1 LAKSHI
7 SALLVTCIANLNGVE
22 MCAVWYMNV
31 FVMLKFIRSTLQF
44 ARDVKE
50 AKVVADVASSIE
62 AMSNSTQEVS
72 ISSRR
77 GNIQEQGMCMSSWYL
92 RYCSHAMPYSHM

>member
-1 LAKSHI
+1 
-7 SALLVTCIANLNGVE
+7 

-31 FVMLKFIRSTLQF
+31 FVMLNFIRSTLQF

-77 GNIQEQGMCMSSWYL
+77 GNTQQIQDQGVCMSSLYL
-92 RYCSHAMPYSHM
+92 RYCSHDAMPYSHM